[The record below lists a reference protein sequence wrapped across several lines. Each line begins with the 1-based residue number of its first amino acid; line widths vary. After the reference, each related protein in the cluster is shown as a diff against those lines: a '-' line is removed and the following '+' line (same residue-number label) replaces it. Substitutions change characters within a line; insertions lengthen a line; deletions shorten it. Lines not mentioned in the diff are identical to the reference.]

1 MKILF
6 QKYALIVAWAQ
17 ATVALVGSLF
27 FSLVMGL
34 PPCDLCWYQ
43 RIAMYPLV
51 LILGFGILKKDR
63 TALDYAFPLAI
74 IGWLIAAYHNLLY
87 YNIIPEAM
95 APCKA
100 GISCTTRYIEWFGF
114 VTIPLLALVAFSVI
128 LVCLYFSRKDGGAIE
143 FKV

>member
-6 QKYALIVAWAQ
+6 QKYALLIAWVQSVIAM
-17 ATVALVGSLF
+17 VGSLF
-27 FSLVMGL
+27 FSLVMDL

-51 LILGFGILKKDR
+51 LILGLGILKKDKNN
-63 TALDYAFPLAI
+63 LMYAFPLAT

-87 YNIIPEAM
+87 YQILPEAM

-114 VTIPLLALVAFSVI
+114 LTIPLLSLITFSAI
-128 LVCLYFSRKDGGAIE
+128 LVCLHVARRTFILKP
-143 FKV
+143 